1 MYNKLEK
8 FIEYLYQ
15 EDKSEKTIYT
25 YKNDIKRFVKY
36 FEKNKLEITTI
47 NMRKFKDYLLEV
59 LLLSPK
65 TVNRNI
71 IAIRQFLEYL
81 HINNI
86 DIKMIKIQD
95 QGFLDDILTNDEAIR
110 MIKETEKA
118 RDLRAKAF
126 ICTLYYTGM
135 RVSEAISVLSKDIN
149 EDSIRI
155 LGKGRKYR
163 NVLIPKKLKK
173 IWKDYMTVRINNSDK
188 LFTGREGGIS
198 RFTALNIVK
207 KYGGMA
213 KIKKDKVYNHAFR
226 HLYCINLVDRG
237 IPIDAVKD
245 LAGHENI
252 STTTIYTRKSKKQ
265 LLDIIN
271 QF

>member
-15 EDKSEKTIYT
+15 KDKSKKTIYT
-25 YKNDIKRFVKY
+25 YKNDIKRFIEY
-36 FEKNKLEITTI
+36 FEKNKLEINTI
-47 NMRKFKDYLLEV
+47 NMRKFKDYLLEA

-86 DIKMIKIQD
+86 DIKMIKIQE
-95 QGFLDDILTNDEAIR
+95 QGFLEDTLTNDEVIR
-110 MIKETEKA
+110 MIKETEKMH
-118 RDLRAKAF
+118 DFRAKAF

-135 RVSEAISVLSKDIN
+135 RVSEAISVLSEDIN
-149 EDSIRI
+149 KDSIRI
-155 LGKGRKYR
+155 LGKGGKYR
-163 NVLIPKKLKK
+163 DILIPKKLKD
-173 IWKDYMTVRINNSDK
+173 IWKDYMIVRKNNSNK

-207 KYGGMA
+207 KYGSMA

-226 HLYCINLVDRG
+226 HLYCLNLVDRG
-237 IPIDAVKD
+237 IPLDAIKD
-245 LAGHENI
+245 LAGHKNI
-252 STTTIYTRKSKKQ
+252 STTIIYTRKSKKQ